1 MSLGPHLENDREFAK
16 LLSRRRDVDVTVAA
30 LELARDAYPDID
42 MRETLD
48 WIVQRAD
55 ELSGP
60 VALARNERDALGE
73 LGRCLAGRHGIRGDA
88 ECGDNAESSYLPRV
102 IATRRGI
109 PISISL
115 LYMAVGARVGLELA
129 GVNSPGHFLT
139 RYESCDG
146 PLFVDGYSEGRIL
159 SYDQSLAW
167 ISDLTDQPHK
177 HVEPLLKSTDPRTI
191 IIRML
196 RNLKIQHALQKNWD
210 RAWRVQKRLAL
221 LNPASFDERRDLAII
236 TLRADRPGRATDLL
250 NECLRNCPE
259 EEREQL
265 QSHLNE
271 ARRLLSHLN

>member
-1 MSLGPHLENDREFAK
+1 MSLGQNLENDREFAK

-30 LELARDAYPDID
+30 LELSRDAYPEINI
-42 MRETLD
+42 RETLD
-48 WIVQRAD
+48 WIARRAD

-60 VALARNERDALGE
+60 VALAKNERDALAE
-73 LGRCLAGRHGIRGDA
+73 LGRCLGGRHGIRGDL

-129 GVNSPGHFLT
+129 GVNSPGHFLA

-146 PLFVDGYSEGRIL
+146 PLFVDGYSAGRIL
-159 SYDQSLAW
+159 TFDQSLAW
-167 ISDLTDQPHK
+167 ISDLTGQPHK
-177 HVEPLLKSTDPRTI
+177 RVEPLLKPTDPRTI
-191 IIRML
+191 VIRML
-196 RNLKIQHALQKNWD
+196 RNLKVQHALQKNWD
-210 RAWRVQKRLAL
+210 SAWKVQQRLTL
-221 LNPASFDERRDLAII
+221 LNPASFDERRDLAVI

-259 EEREQL
+259 EERGQL
-265 QSHLNE
+265 ESHLNE
-271 ARRLLSHLN
+271 ARRLLAHRN